1 MKETADISITI
12 GLLEAEIDSLKDA
25 YKNCKFSALKRE
37 YSTQLV
43 SHKQALKML
52 KQAAALEPLINQEV
66 EKRIK
71 ERMGAEIEEFGI
83 YVDLLKADADLI
95 PDKHDYYKR
104 GAQMAYSHCWF
115 TFYRILEKL
124 RSCLT
129 CSEKPNNSQKTE
141 GGTNAD

>member
-71 ERMGAEIEEFGI
+71 ERIGSVESIN
-83 YVDLLKADADLI
+83 YLLLDTALKCPHCGGDGFTVV
-95 PDKHDYYKR
+95 PNYYTGEPEQEQCR
-104 GAQMAYSHCWF
+104 WCWELEHYRSH
-115 TFYRILEKL
+115 
-124 RSCLT
+124 LT

-141 GGTNAD
+141 GGAK

>member
-12 GLLEAEIDSLKDA
+12 GLLEAEIDSLKDE

-71 ERMGAEIEEFGI
+71 ERMPTEEEDDRLAMEYADSTGRKSSTCHNVI
-83 YVDLLKADADLI
+83 Y
-95 PDKHDYYKR
+95 R
-104 GAQMAYSHCWF
+104 AY
-115 TFYRILEKL
+115 RRALEDC
-124 RSCLT
+124 RSRLT
-129 CSEKPNNSQKTE
+129 CSEKQNNINK
-141 GGTNAD
+141 

>member
-1 MKETADISITI
+1 MKEKIFEILHNRKRMPGEHFSDIE
-12 GLLEAEIDSLKDA
+12 GRVEE
-25 YKNCKFSALKRE
+25 
-37 YSTQLV
+37 LV
-43 SHKQALKML
+43 
-52 KQAAALEPLINQEV
+52 NQEV

-124 RSCLT
+124 RSRLT

-141 GGTNAD
+141 GGER